1 MTMIMFNDYDDDDD
15 NYHCYNGNVLSITF
29 FYTILEGLSKPNIE
43 KLFYAMMKC
52 CAQNSYACT
61 TTYEFNAILAFRF
74 VLKTL
79 KLRNG
84 LSSTV
89 YIYFFHSIFQ
99 TQVHGTTVP
108 SYITIEQTLFK
119 SNLHFSQFTST
130 VLAQKYPHLI
140 FDRGRSQ
147 VLHIKKKEHSL
158 VMKSE
163 KNLAKVFRL
172 GFMADP
178 NLV

>member
-1 MTMIMFNDYDDDDD
+1 MLT
-15 NYHCYNGNVLSITF
+15 L
-29 FYTILEGLSKPNIE
+29 
-43 KLFYAMMKC
+43 
-52 CAQNSYACT
+52 
-61 TTYEFNAILAFRF
+61 F
-74 VLKTL
+74 VLYRDSFFFKNRVNQQ
-79 KLRNG
+79 LRNG

-99 TQVHGTTVP
+99 TQVHRTTVP